1 MCLQEVCACLGECGY
16 RRGVLLVTEDGCT
29 CTKSVWLGGMRLY
42 RKYAAIQEV
51 HACAGGVRLYRMGD
65 IIWQVRRL

>member
-1 MCLQEVCACLGECGY
+1 MLVWGSAVIEEVCCLLQRTGA
-16 RRGVLLVTEDGCT
+16 RVR
-29 CTKSVWLGGMRLY
+29 KVWLGGMRLY